1 MVVLM
6 SISLITSNVGQLLI
20 CLLAIYVSS
29 LEKCLST
36 FFAHFESVDLFF
48 LLLSCR
54 VWHVD
59 KWHCSGNLAWH
70 FTAATLKLDHSS
82 FCLC

>member
-29 LEKCLST
+29 LEKCLSM
-36 FFAHFESVDLFF
+36 FFAHF
-48 LLLSCR
+48 
-54 VWHVD
+54 
-59 KWHCSGNLAWH
+59 
-70 FTAATLKLDHSS
+70 
-82 FCLC
+82 